1 MNITEKK
8 FYDNISIIK
17 EMIKNNQ
24 PKSEICRLIKVKQST
39 LNKYLIKYDMWYKGN
54 SSRKGFS
61 HIEQET
67 SYKEYTEN
75 GKYINASSLRKKLI
89 KQGVKEEKCEN
100 CGLSEWMNKPIPLEL
115 HHIDCDRFNNDLGN
129 LKILCSNCHMQ
140 EHNYNNKKKPKKIE
154 TKKKP
159 KKLILCK
166 NCNNEFY
173 TYSNQFCSQEC
184 KIEKSRLN
192 IPNKTDLLDKFK
204 ELKTFVSVGKFYDV
218 SDNAVRK
225 WCKKYKILDIVKTY
239 RFNMPE

>member
-89 KQGVKEEKCEN
+89 KEGYDAFYVKGEDDLFAGEKVRTPDVIAVFSKN
-100 CGLSEWMNKPIPLEL
+100 
-115 HHIDCDRFNNDLGN
+115 
-129 LKILCSNCHMQ
+129 Q
-140 EHNYNNKKKPKKIE
+140 IE
-154 TKKKP
+154 
-159 KKLILCK
+159 I
-166 NCNNEFY
+166 
-173 TYSNQFCSQEC
+173 
-184 KIEKSRLN
+184 I
-192 IPNKTDLLDKFK
+192 
-204 ELKTFVSVGKFYDV
+204 
-218 SDNAVRK
+218 
-225 WCKKYKILDIVKTY
+225 
-239 RFNMPE
+239 